1 MEVIISGL
9 FAVGFGAVVF
19 GIVYSLQG
27 NRLVIM
33 KRLKTYTVDAKQ
45 SYLPPALYRPL
56 KSRIKD
62 LISPI
67 SHSLSQ
73 KLIPANK
80 KANYERKLLTAGNP
94 LGLTVE
100 NYLILKYCAPPTLV
114 VIALIIGNPW
124 VLLLLFL
131 AGLFL
136 PDLWLKASEDRRKD
150 EMLRNLPD
158 ILDLLSVSVEAG
170 LSFDGALQ
178 KVIEKSTGPLTK
190 EFEIALREIEMGKQ
204 RREALKDLADR
215 VDIDDV
221 RLFVGSV
228 MQAEQ
233 LGVPMAN
240 VLKLQSKQVRE
251 NRRMRAEEK
260 AQKAPVKILIPMLF
274 FIFPTLFIVLL
285 GPAMIKM
292 LDNLK

>member
-1 MEVIISGL
+1 MEVFIAGL
-9 FAVGFGAVVF
+9 FAVCFGAVVF

-45 SYLPPALYRPL
+45 SYLPPDLYRPL

-62 LISPI
+62 LLTPFSQN
-67 SHSLSQ
+67 LSQ

-80 KANYERKLLTAGNP
+80 KAEYERKLLTAGNP

-100 NYLILKYCAPPTLV
+100 NYLILKYCAPPTGAF
-114 VIALIIGNPW
+114 IGLIIGSVW
-124 VLLLLFL
+124 VLLLLLL
-131 AGLFL
+131 AGLFM
-136 PDLWLKASEDRRKD
+136 PDLWLKASEERRKD

-178 KVIEKSTGPLTK
+178 KVIEKSRGPLTK

-204 RREALKDLADR
+204 RREALKDLAER
-215 VDIDDV
+215 VNIDDV
-221 RLFVGSV
+221 SLFVGSV

-240 VLKLQSKQVRE
+240 VLRLQSKQVRE

-260 AQKAPVKILIPMLF
+260 AQKAPVKILIPMMF
-274 FIFPTLFIVLL
+274 FIFPTIFIVLL
-285 GPAMIKM
+285 GPAMIKL
-292 LDNLK
+292 LDNFK